1 MHNAPQASGRSAPPI
16 RVLLVEPDAAEAA
29 RIRTL
34 LGAAPGSPFALDHA
48 AGLGDA
54 LTALGSGAYD
64 VALLDVDTPGE
75 GDSSALERVLA
86 ISAIP
91 VVGLAD
97 SRAAGA
103 ALAALRGGARDCL
116 VRGRCD
122 APLLVRA
129 LRHAVEQRRFE
140 DELESHR
147 RRERYGATH
156 DGLTGLPNRSA
167 FEERL
172 RRDIEA
178 AARREKSLAVLFL
191 GLDRFRN
198 VNDSMGH
205 AVGDELLVQ
214 VAGRLRGALRGSD
227 LVARVGG
234 DEFVAL
240 LGDVKRG
247 ADAARVAAKLGD
259 VLAPAY
265 AIGGREC
272 WVPPSIGIAL
282 FPRDGAEAGPLI
294 RNAYT
299 AMREAKSAGGGDHRF
314 FSQTMNE
321 ANRQRMLLETRLRR
335 ALERGELELHYQP
348 KVETET
354 GRITGAE
361 ALLRW
366 TDPELGEVEPK
377 TIIPIAEETGLIT
390 AIGEWSLRTACAQN
404 AEWQRA
410 GFPLRVS
417 VNLSARQIV
426 DEGLR
431 EKVVRAL
438 WDTGLP
444 PDRLE
449 LEITESALLKNE
461 EVASRH
467 LSELKSVGVVVSLDD
482 FGTGFSSLSYL
493 KRFPV
498 DVLKID
504 QSFVRDIA
512 VDPDDAAIVGAII
525 SIADNLGLGVI
536 AEGVETEEQRAFLVA
551 RGCAE
556 MQGFLASPAVSAE
569 AFTELLRKQE
579 AGVL

>member
-1 MHNAPQASGRSAPPI
+1 MSNGPQGAGGSAQPI
-16 RVLLVEPDAAEAA
+16 RVLLVEPDAAEAE
-29 RIRTL
+29 RIRAL
-34 LGAAPGSPFALDHA
+34 LGSASGVPFAVDHAPGLE
-48 AGLGDA
+48 DA
-54 LTALGSGAYD
+54 LAALGGGAYD
-64 VALLDVDTPGE
+64 VALLDVDTPGQ
-75 GDSSALERVLA
+75 GRATALERIRE
-86 ISAIP
+86 ISTLPA
-91 VVGLAD
+91 VCLAD
-97 SRAAGA
+97 SRATEP

-129 LRHAVEQRRFE
+129 LRHAVEHRRFE
-140 DELESHR
+140 DELEGHR
-147 RRERYGATH
+147 RRERYRATH
-156 DGLTGLPNRSA
+156 DGLTGLPNRFA
-167 FEERL
+167 FEEQL
-172 RRDIEA
+172 RRVIEG

-205 AVGDELLVQ
+205 GVGDELLVQ
-214 VAGRLRGALRGSD
+214 VAGRLRGALRRSD

-240 LGDVKRG
+240 LDDVKRG
-247 ADAARVAAKLGD
+247 ADAARVAAKLGEA
-259 VLAPAY
+259 LGPAY

-282 FPRDGAEAGPLI
+282 FPRDGAEADPLI
-294 RNAYT
+294 RNAYA
-299 AMREAKSAGGGDHRF
+299 AMREAKSGGGGDHRF

-321 ANRQRMLLETRLRR
+321 TNRRRMHLETRLRR

-348 KVETET
+348 KVETAT

-366 TDPELGEVEPK
+366 TDRELGEVEPK
-377 TIIPIAEETGLIT
+377 TIIPIAEETGLIA

-449 LEITESALLKNE
+449 LEITESALMRNE
-461 EVASRH
+461 EAASRH

-498 DVLKID
+498 DILKID

-525 SIADNLGLGVI
+525 SIAENLDLGVI
-536 AEGVETEEQRAFLVA
+536 AEGVETEEQRAFLLA

-556 MQGFLASPAVSAE
+556 MQGFLASPAVPAE